1 MDNKRP
7 ERRVKDN
14 NDDDQH
20 SFDSEDVLPLSTMV
34 RKGSAITNRQKFTWS
49 KSDLVHTEPVFPET
63 DRKEYRNMA
72 PVDAFEK
79 IFDDEVFQ
87 FLADQRADLR
97 NQMVYEA
104 MRRDRFDIIMRY
116 LHCADNND
124 LDKQDKMAKLRPFME
139 LLKLRFKNH
148 FIPEREIDYDES
160 MIEYFGRHGCKQFIR
175 GKPIRFGYKAWCIN
189 TKSDYLINF
198 EILVYQ
204 GNIPGVKTGD
214 QKLVGKA
221 SAPLLKFIAELSS
234 EIRLLPFRFYFDNLF
249 TSMSLLMYLDSCG
262 YSATGTMPENRVPKN
277 CPIKPVKSMKK
288 EKRGVFE
295 YATTKVDGSSVIITR
310 WMDNSVVTVAS
321 TCHGVNPITSA
332 KRYSVAEKKQIVI
345 ARPKNIAAYNNFMGG
360 TDQMDTNLNVYRI
373 GVRGKKWW
381 WPIFTWLVDVSIQN
395 AWILQKSDGRNMSQ
409 LEFSRQIAQCWL
421 TRYKNMPKHCG
432 RPQSTGQSSA
442 RILPA
447 IRYDRLDHLL
457 NMSLMEKEE
466 GAQVTITKGVQFALN
481 VKNVD

>member
-1 MDNKRP
+1 
-7 ERRVKDN
+7 
-14 NDDDQH
+14 
-20 SFDSEDVLPLSTMV
+20 MV

-87 FLADQRADLR
+87 FLADQSNLYAAFKNCNPSPNITANEMRCYIAILIVSGYNKVPSKRSFWDSGADLR

-189 TKSDYLINF
+189 TKSGYLINF
-198 EILVYQ
+198 EIYQ

-234 EIRLLPFRFYFDNLF
+234 EIRLLPFRLYFDNLF

-262 YSATGTMPENRVPKN
+262 YSATGTMRENRVPKN
-277 CPIKPVKSMKK
+277 CPKKPVKSMKK

-295 YATTKVDGSSVIITR
+295 YATTKVVGSSVIITR

-332 KRYSVAEKKQIVI
+332 KRYSVAEKK
-345 ARPKNIAAYNNFMGG
+345 
-360 TDQMDTNLNVYRI
+360 TNRHRKTKEYC
-373 GVRGKKWW
+373 G
-381 WPIFTWLVDVSIQN
+381 
-395 AWILQKSDGRNMSQ
+395 LQ
-409 LEFSRQIAQCWL
+409 
-421 TRYKNMPKHCG
+421 
-432 RPQSTGQSSA
+432 
-442 RILPA
+442 
-447 IRYDRLDHLL
+447 
-457 NMSLMEKEE
+457 
-466 GAQVTITKGVQFALN
+466 
-481 VKNVD
+481 

>member
-1 MDNKRP
+1 
-7 ERRVKDN
+7 
-14 NDDDQH
+14 
-20 SFDSEDVLPLSTMV
+20 
-34 RKGSAITNRQKFTWS
+34 
-49 KSDLVHTEPVFPET
+49 
-63 DRKEYRNMA
+63 MA

-87 FLADQRADLR
+87 FLADQSNLYA
-97 NQMVYEA
+97 A
-104 MRRDRFDIIMRY
+104 
-116 LHCADNND
+116 
-124 LDKQDKMAKLRPFME
+124 
-139 LLKLRFKNH
+139 FKNCNPSPNITANEMRC
-148 FIPEREIDYDES
+148 FIAILIVSGYNKVPSSEIDYDKS

-189 TKSDYLINF
+189 TKSGYLINF
-198 EILVYQ
+198 EIYQ

-262 YSATGTMPENRVPKN
+262 YSATGTMRENRVPKN

-321 TCHGVNPITSA
+321 TCHEVNPITST

-345 ARPKNIAAYNNFMGG
+345 ARPKNIAAYNNFM
-360 TDQMDTNLNVYRI
+360 Y
-373 GVRGKKWW
+373 
-381 WPIFTWLVDVSIQN
+381 S
-395 AWILQKSDGRNMSQ
+395 
-409 LEFSRQIAQCWL
+409 
-421 TRYKNMPKHCG
+421 
-432 RPQSTGQSSA
+432 
-442 RILPA
+442 
-447 IRYDRLDHLL
+447 
-457 NMSLMEKEE
+457 MEL
-466 GAQVTITKGVQFALN
+466 AVT
-481 VKNVD
+481 

>member
-49 KSDLVHTEPVFPET
+49 KSDLVHTEPVFSET

-87 FLADQRADLR
+87 FLADQSNLYAAFKNCNPSPNITANEMRCFIAILIVSGYNKVPSKRSFWDSGADLR

-160 MIEYFGRHGCKQFIR
+160 MIEYFGRHGYKQFIR
-175 GKPIRFGYKAWCIN
+175 VFCRDTGRFRSIPVQNALAN
-189 TKSDYLINF
+189 TKPTNVCI
-198 EILVYQ
+198 
-204 GNIPGVKTGD
+204 
-214 QKLVGKA
+214 
-221 SAPLLKFIAELSS
+221 
-234 EIRLLPFRFYFDNLF
+234 
-249 TSMSLLMYLDSCG
+249 
-262 YSATGTMPENRVPKN
+262 
-277 CPIKPVKSMKK
+277 
-288 EKRGVFE
+288 
-295 YATTKVDGSSVIITR
+295 
-310 WMDNSVVTVAS
+310 VA
-321 TCHGVNPITSA
+321 
-332 KRYSVAEKKQIVI
+332 KQI
-345 ARPKNIAAYNNFMGG
+345 
-360 TDQMDTNLNVYRI
+360 L
-373 GVRGKKWW
+373 
-381 WPIFTWLVDVSIQN
+381 LSI
-395 AWILQKSDGRNMSQ
+395 LH
-409 LEFSRQIAQCWL
+409 F
-421 TRYKNMPKHCG
+421 
-432 RPQSTGQSSA
+432 
-442 RILPA
+442 
-447 IRYDRLDHLL
+447 
-457 NMSLMEKEE
+457 
-466 GAQVTITKGVQFALN
+466 N
-481 VKNVD
+481 VKNGKPLERKFRDDGKKSQSTLPSRKIEIMQQKEREEKALKWQRREAPNYPNS

>member
-1 MDNKRP
+1 M
-7 ERRVKDN
+7 
-14 NDDDQH
+14 H
-20 SFDSEDVLPLSTMV
+20 L
-34 RKGSAITNRQKFTWS
+34 RKFLMMRF
-49 KSDLVHTEPVFPET
+49 
-63 DRKEYRNMA
+63 
-72 PVDAFEK
+72 
-79 IFDDEVFQ
+79 FQ
-87 FLADQRADLR
+87 FLADQSNLYAAFKNCKPSPNITANEMRCFISILIVSGYNKVPSKRSFWDSGADLR

-139 LLKLRFKNH
+139 LLKLRFKNY

-189 TKSDYLINF
+189 TKSGYLINF
-198 EILVYQ
+198 EIYQ

-262 YSATGTMPENRVPKN
+262 YSATGTMRENRVPKN

-360 TDQMDTNLNVYRI
+360 TDQMDANLNVYRI

-409 LEFSRQIAQCWL
+409 LEFRRQIAQCWL

-447 IRYDRLDHLL
+447 IRYDRLDHFVEYVP
-457 NMSLMEKEE
+457 NGKRRRCA
-466 GAQVTITKGVQFALN
+466 GDNHKGSAVRTQCQKCGLGLC
-481 VKNVD
+481 VDCFSSFHKQ